1 MTSWRADNPMTESVN
16 LTVGSEP
23 WTFTLPVGKLLSLS
37 RTAEPQSDASPG
49 EMMRAA
55 LEEPLGLGA
64 SLRSA
69 VTPDDQIVIVV
80 EERVPRLLDLLV
92 SLFQHLVGGGIRLGN
107 VTLLVPAT
115 SLQQPWLDDLP
126 DELGDI
132 HLEVHDPENREKIAY
147 LATTKSE
154 RRVYLNRKIVEAD
167 LLIVLSRRGFDPK
180 LGYSGA
186 AAFLFPQFSD
196 AETIAAYPKEFS
208 TAKRPEEPNPLRVEA
223 KEILKLLGAPFLV
236 QVIEGYGDSIAEV
249 LVGLPTSTTD
259 GVASLKKR
267 WLARVERKADLVI
280 AAVAGSADRIDFRDL
295 ATAAATARRALG
307 AGGQLVLLT
316 TAAPPLDDSGDLL
329 LKVDGPAMAL
339 KRIAAAKPDDAMPG
353 TFWAYAAKKASLY
366 VASGWPDEL
375 VEELFATPIHTAGE
389 VQRLID
395 AADTVLF
402 LPDAH
407 KMFVEV
413 GA

>member
-167 LLIVLSRRGFDPK
+167 LLIVLSRRGFDPI
-180 LGYSGA
+180 
-186 AAFLFPQFSD
+186 QF
-196 AETIAAYPKEFS
+196 
-208 TAKRPEEPNPLRVEA
+208 
-223 KEILKLLGAPFLV
+223 
-236 QVIEGYGDSIAEV
+236 
-249 LVGLPTSTTD
+249 TTL
-259 GVASLKKR
+259 S
-267 WLARVERKADLVI
+267 
-280 AAVAGSADRIDFRDL
+280 
-295 ATAAATARRALG
+295 
-307 AGGQLVLLT
+307 
-316 TAAPPLDDSGDLL
+316 
-329 LKVDGPAMAL
+329 
-339 KRIAAAKPDDAMPG
+339 
-353 TFWAYAAKKASLY
+353 
-366 VASGWPDEL
+366 
-375 VEELFATPIHTAGE
+375 
-389 VQRLID
+389 
-395 AADTVLF
+395 
-402 LPDAH
+402 
-407 KMFVEV
+407 
-413 GA
+413 